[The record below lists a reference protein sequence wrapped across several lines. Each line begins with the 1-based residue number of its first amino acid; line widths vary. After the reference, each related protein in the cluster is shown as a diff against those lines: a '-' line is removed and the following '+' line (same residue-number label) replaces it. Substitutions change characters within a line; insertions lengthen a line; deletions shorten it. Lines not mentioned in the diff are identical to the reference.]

1 MSNVSSTSIVNNLSA
16 NGRST
21 SPQARLAGLDGG
33 TSGGSFTQL
42 LNGYGKPAQP
52 PALTDKQLT
61 AQPVPLPP
69 RGLDAMPSEALTP
82 ASTTAPTPAP
92 VPPAYKPETAPKLAS
107 SGSSN
112 NGNGTGKTETQRQ
125 ESKLN
130 NRQSGATGTAGH
142 STATAGA
149 PPAAASA
156 ATQGSPSSRLESDTS
171 DTSDAAAAET
181 AASESTAADS
191 AELASTATTTADA
204 AAQAAAAAAAAAKQ
218 PPASTGLQAALTAA
232 GQAAQGA
239 EQAADGDAQQAG
251 DTRANASGAGRPG
264 LAGARGRSDAGVA
277 LERAQA
283 NAQTAASST
292 AELGEQAT
300 TTAKAFSTELQSA
313 LLPAQ
318 AAANSKTAGT
328 ALEGM
333 AAALGAGTPGELKAA
348 AASAPPTV
356 VSMAQPLFEP
366 AFAPAMAARLSLL
379 AADGVQTAQLHL
391 NPAEMG
397 PVAVQIVV
405 DGQQAQVS
413 FHAEQADTCA
423 VLERSLP
430 DLAAALRDAGLTLSG
445 GGVFQ
450 QAPGQGGDADS
461 RANNNNNNSSTAA
474 SRARLA
480 GPDSALSALGNA
492 PGPARATRGVLDLYV

>member
-171 DTSDAAAAET
+171 DAAAAET

-191 AELASTATTTADA
+191 AELASTATTTTADA

>member
-1 MSNVSSTSIVNNLSA
+1 MSNVSPTSIVNNLSA
-16 NGRST
+16 SGRST
-21 SPQARLAGLDGG
+21 SPQARSAGLEGG
-33 TSGGSFTQL
+33 TSGGSFSQL

-52 PALTDKQLT
+52 PPAPTDKQLT

-69 RGLDAMPSEALTP
+69 RGLDALPSEALTP

-92 VPPAYKPETAPKLAS
+92 ASPAYKPETAPKPAS
-107 SGSSN
+107 PGSNSSSD
-112 NGNGTGKTETQRQ
+112 GKTEAQRQ

-130 NRQSGATGTAGH
+130 NRQSGA
-142 STATAGA
+142 
-149 PPAAASA
+149 PPAAAARA
-156 ATQGSPSSRLESDTS
+156 ATQGSSSSSRLESDKA
-171 DTSDAAAAET
+171 DEAATET
-181 AASESTAADS
+181 AASERTAADS
-191 AELASTATTTADA
+191 AEAASTATTADA
-204 AAQAAAAAAAAAKQ
+204 AAQAAAAKQ
-218 PPASTGLQAALTAA
+218 SPASTGLQAALAALTA
-232 GQAAQGA
+232 AAQGA
-239 EQAADGDAQQAG
+239 EQGTDGDAQQTG
-251 DTRANASGAGRPG
+251 DTRANAGGAGRPG
-264 LAGARGRSDAGVA
+264 LAGARGRADAGVG

-283 NAQTAASST
+283 NAQTAPNST

-300 TTAKAFSTELQSA
+300 ATASSTELQSA

-318 AAANSKTAGT
+318 ATANGKTAGT

-356 VSMAQPLFEP
+356 VSLAQPLFEP
-366 AFAPAMAARLSLL
+366 AFAPALAARLSLL
-379 AADGVQTAQLHL
+379 TADGVQTAQLHL

-405 DGQQAQVS
+405 DGQQAQIS

-450 QAPGQGGDADS
+450 QAPGQGGEADS
-461 RANNNNNNSSTAA
+461 RANNNSSNTAA

-492 PGPARATRGVLDLYV
+492 PGPARATRGVLDLYA